1 MTAAQKGAF
10 GEKLAAAYY
19 KKAGYKLLAANYR
32 TRFGEVDLIVQ
43 KGGMYV
49 FAEVKTRG
57 ANSPSRPAELV
68 GKGKQQRLI
77 LAAQKYLQENNLAE
91 PFTRFDVVEVIFDTT
106 EKPSLTCLENAFGV

>member
-32 TRFGEVDLIVQ
+32 TRLGEVDLILQ
-43 KGGMYV
+43 KSEVYI

-57 ANSPSRPAELV
+57 ANSPARPAEWV
-68 GKGKQQRLI
+68 DKGKQQRLI
-77 LAAQKYLQENNLAE
+77 LAAQKYLQENNLPE
-91 PFTRFDVVEVIFDTT
+91 PFMRFDVVEVVFDAKG
-106 EKPSLTCLENAFGV
+106 KPAITCLENAFGV